1 MKVKSLRCNVEVLI
15 LGLRLHFKIK
25 DFEEKNINFFEKF
38 YDFANISSKYCG
50 YYIINILK
58 MK

>member
-1 MKVKSLRCNVEVLI
+1 MKVKSLRFNVEVLI
-15 LGLRLHFKIK
+15 LGLRLRFKTK
-25 DFEEKNINFFEKF
+25 NFEEKNIKIFEKS

-58 MK
+58 IK

>member
-25 DFEEKNINFFEKF
+25 DFEKKKKIFF
-38 YDFANISSKYCG
+38 
-50 YYIINILK
+50 
-58 MK
+58 

>member
-1 MKVKSLRCNVEVLI
+1 MKVKSLRFNVEVLI
-15 LGLRLHFKIK
+15 LGLRLRFKIK
-25 DFEEKNINFFEKF
+25 DFEEKKKYFFEKS

-58 MK
+58 IK